1 MAPIALISCGVYQ
14 LPVYL
19 CRLVNIAPVGMH
31 GSPCGTQY
39 HCKHCQ
45 RSTRVTIHVS
55 LCVSAARALCM
66 LEFKLRSL
74 GPAYLP
80 SYTTEPNRM
89 PLNHSRGVDSIQKV
103 ACTLMPPPHVQ
114 TPAAGAHSTDTQPSQ
129 VNTSHKGHS
138 SCSQTCCCATPMI
151 PSTTINAATIHR

>member
-1 MAPIALISCGVYQ
+1 MAPIALISCGVHH

-19 CRLVNIAPVGMH
+19 CRLVDIAPVGTAWV
-31 GSPCGTQY
+31 SLRYSISLQ
-39 HCKHCQ
+39 HCQ

-55 LCVSAARALCM
+55 LCVSAAEALCM

-80 SYTTEPNRM
+80 SYTPEPNRM

-103 ACTLMPPPHVQ
+103 ACTLMEPHHVQ
-114 TPAAGAHSTDTQPSQ
+114 TPPAVAHSTDTQPSQ

-138 SCSQTCCCATPMI
+138 SYSHTCCYATPMI